1 MREHRRRLAVV
12 ALLLA
17 AAVPT
22 ILLHARHGRGGAVAV
37 RRAPSRP
44 LPRLTPLTAAPADEP
59 EATPPLPESVGA
71 LDAYLATLEARAQR
85 DPYLASLDIE
95 SGVEAIHRFTEALGL
110 RRATELDQAFTRRM
124 SELASEADRDVT
136 PQEIDGLIERYQ
148 TAHDARARDRIQRR
162 YLAAVSKLGPVD
174 RLAELRRAQRLIGQ

>member
-1 MREHRRRLAVV
+1 MREHRLRLAIV

-22 ILLHARHGRGGAVAV
+22 SILLARHPRGGGAASAVA
-37 RRAPSRP
+37 RRPP
-44 LPRLTPLTAAPADEP
+44 PRLTTPTAAPADET
-59 EATPPLPESVGA
+59 EATPPLPQSAET

-95 SGVEAIHRFTEALGL
+95 SGVEAIHRFTEALGA
-110 RRATELDQAFTRRM
+110 RRAAELDHAFIRRM
-124 SELASEADRDVT
+124 TELASEADSDVT
-136 PQEIDGLIERYQ
+136 PQEIDVLIERYQ
-148 TAHDARARDRIQRR
+148 AASDARTRDRIQRR

-174 RLAELRRAQRLIGQ
+174 RLAELHRAQRFIGQ